1 MAIKLQIANENNRI
15 QGFMDDQSTHKHDY
29 SLFHQLAHELSI
41 SSADSNGISNKA
53 TGSWDTNMD
62 STATTIVED
71 LEGEI
76 PFITTAPTMNILN
89 HHPFL
94 EGILHETIMKKD
106 FQYLPPFLTKARPA
120 NNNDLGRKLS
130 TIKMTES
137 LDNLVHAG
145 HAPTFRGDVSTP
157 TMPLTPSTMIMDT
170 TSGITEKGREM
181 SPSQEPMQSAPI
193 ADSLPTS
200 ASHGVPLTE
209 SSKTVFYSPYDTDIF
224 FTQSKSSLYRE
235 DDISLSTSV
244 LSGSAS
250 SIPLS
255 PKRSGAKKLTSTTA
269 PSSVTSYEEE
279 EETTTST
286 IITTTVTMTVS
297 APEPCSKNFT
307 VPEGSILSPTHRNS
321 PYASGLDCS
330 YVVRV
335 YSGYGV
341 EIKVQ
346 NISLSEGETVTVE
359 NLEGVE
365 PVILANESFLMRGQV
380 IRSPTNQVMIRFQS
394 LQQTNQGSFRF
405 RYQAYLL
412 SCGFPRRPV
421 YGDVSVTSLH
431 PGGEAYFY
439 CNTGYQLRGPH
450 ILTCLNA
457 TRPFWNNPAP
467 QCEAACGGLI
477 RNITTGRLV
486 SPNFPGNYSNNLT
499 CHWVLEA
506 SPLQRL
512 HLHFEKVSLA
522 EDDDRLIIRDGNT
535 IDSPPIY
542 DSYEVEYLPIEGL
555 LSSARHFFIEFT
567 TDSSG
572 SSTGV
577 ALRYQAYEHGH
588 CYEPFVKYGNFT
600 SSDLF
605 FAVGT
610 VVEFTCDAG
619 YTLEQGSTIIE
630 CQDSSDPQ
638 WNETEPACRA
648 VCSGEITDSA
658 GVVLSPNWPEA
669 YGKGQDCIW
678 GIHVEEEK
686 RILLDVQVLHIGK
699 SDVLTFYDGD
709 DLTARVL
716 GRYTGTHSHFKL
728 YSSMA
733 DVIIQ
738 FQTDPGSTVFGYQQG
753 FIIHFFEVPR
763 NDTCPELPE
772 ILNGWKTTSQSELV
786 HGTVVTY
793 QCYPGYEIS
802 GAELLMCQW
811 DLTWSGDLPACER
824 VTTCSDP
831 GDVTHSRRIL
841 SNSKFLVGSTVRYVC
856 DKGYVLTGSST
867 ITCYNRQAGVPKW
880 SDRSPKCVPEKYEP
894 CVNPGVP
901 ENGHQEPEKRMYQPG
916 EALRF
921 LCLTGYMLMGE
932 HSIKCVPGHPSQ
944 WSSTTP
950 ICKASYKE
958 FYSGQSVEAVEKA
971 AASAIPLEGTHI
983 LLAIFIPVIMV
994 ALVIA
999 AIYLY
1004 FSKLQG
1010 KSSLRLPLSSS
1021 PPYDQ
1026 VTVESAFDN
1035 PTFETG
1041 DAREYEVSI

>member
-1 MAIKLQIANENNRI
+1 MYAACLLFSAMVHIHC
-15 QGFMDDQSTHKHDY
+15 QGLIT
-29 SLFHQLAHELSI
+29 AVI
-41 SSADSNGISNKA
+41 NGIDNKV
-53 TGSWDTNMD
+53 TGSWNTKQGPT
-62 STATTIVED
+62 STTVVGD
-71 LEGEI
+71 LEGEV
-76 PFITTAPTMNILN
+76 PFITTAPTMTFLN
-89 HHPFL
+89 HHPLL
-94 EGILHETIMKKD
+94 EGILHESIMKKD
-106 FQYLPPFLTKARPA
+106 FRHLPPYFTRTKQSQD
-120 NNNDLGRKLS
+120 NSELNDKLS
-130 TIKMTES
+130 ERKTRVN
-137 LDNLVHAG
+137 LAHQDNVPMFHAD
-145 HAPTFRGDVSTP
+145 FSTP

-170 TSGITEKGREM
+170 TSVVTENQKGFGVVLETV
-181 SPSQEPMQSAPI
+181 SLVPVE
-193 ADSLPTS
+193 DSLPTS
-200 ASHGVPLTE
+200 DAHFILQTDKSKVDYGLQQDVSHIELPSVTHT
-209 SSKTVFYSPYDTDIF
+209 SSSFAVKDSVSSATSGI
-224 FTQSKSSLYRE
+224 SKSTYRTPKHANIPDRKE
-235 DDISLSTSV
+235 ISSNTS
-244 LSGSAS
+244 
-250 SIPLS
+250 PS
-255 PKRSGAKKLTSTTA
+255 PVTA
-269 PSSVTSYEEE
+269 FEEE

-286 IITTTVTMTVS
+286 IITTTVTTTVP

-307 VPEGSILSPTHRNS
+307 ATEGVLLSPVHRN
-321 PYASGLDCS
+321 YQYNTGLDCS
-330 YVVRV
+330 YTVYV

-359 NLEGVE
+359 SLEGVD
-365 PVILANESFLMRGQV
+365 PVILANESFMMRGQV
-380 IRSPTNQVMIRFQS
+380 IRSPTNQVMVRFQS
-394 LQQTNQGSFRF
+394 LQTSNLGSFRF
-405 RYQAYLL
+405 YYHAYVL
-412 SCGFPRRPV
+412 SCGFPRRPA
-421 YGDVSVTSLH
+421 YGDISVTSLH

-439 CNTGYQLRGPH
+439 CNTGYQLHGLH
-450 ILTCLNA
+450 VLTCLNA
-457 TRPFWNNPAP
+457 TRPFWSSQPP
-467 QCEAACGGLI
+467 QCIAACGGFI

-506 SPLQRL
+506 PAAQRL

-555 LSSARHFFIEFT
+555 LSTARHFFIELT

-572 SSTGV
+572 TSTGV
-577 ALRYQAYEHGH
+577 AVRYQAYEQGH

-600 SSDLF
+600 SSDAT

-610 VVEFTCDAG
+610 VVEFTCDPG

-630 CQDSSDPQ
+630 CQDSGDPQ

-686 RILLDVQVLHIGK
+686 RILLDIQVLNIGK
-699 SDVLTFYDGD
+699 SDILTFFDGD

-716 GRYTGTHSHFKL
+716 GRYTGTHNRFKI
-728 YSSMA
+728 YTSMA
-733 DVIIQ
+733 DVIVQ
-738 FQTDPGSTVFGYQQG
+738 FQTDPGSNVFGYQQG
-753 FIIHFFEVPR
+753 FIINFFEVPR

-772 ILNGWKTTSQSELV
+772 IPNGWKTTSQSELV

-793 QCYPGYEIS
+793 QCYPGYEVV

-811 DLTWSGDLPACER
+811 DLTWSGDLPSCER
-824 VTTCSDP
+824 VTSCSDP

-841 SNSKFLVGSTVRYVC
+841 SNAKFPVGSTVRYVC
-856 DKGYVLTGSST
+856 DKGYILTGSPT
-867 ITCYNRQAGVPKW
+867 LTCYNRQAGVPKW
-880 SDRSPKCVPEKYEP
+880 SDRSPKCAPEKYEP

-901 ENGHQEPEKRMYQPG
+901 DNGHQEPEKRVYQPG
-916 EALRF
+916 DAVRF
-921 LCLTGYMLMGE
+921 ACRTGYMLMGE
-932 HSIKCVPGHPSQ
+932 HSLKCIPGHPSQ
-944 WSSTTP
+944 WSNSPP

-958 FYSGQSVEAVEKA
+958 FYSNQGIEAGKQKGAVEKA
-971 AASAIPLEGTHI
+971 AASGIPVEGTHI
-983 LLAIFIPVIMV
+983 LLAVFVPVIMV

-1010 KSSLRLPLSSS
+1010 KALLGLPLSSS
-1021 PPYDQ
+1021 PAYDQ

-1035 PTFETG
+1035 PAFETG
-1041 DAREYEVSI
+1041 DTREYEVSI

>member
-1 MAIKLQIANENNRI
+1 MYAVCFMLASVVHIHS
-15 QGFMDDQSTHKHDY
+15 QG
-29 SLFHQLAHELSI
+29 LLS
-41 SSADSNGISNKA
+41 AETNGIGNKA
-53 TGSWDTNMD
+53 TRRWDTKMD
-62 STATTIVED
+62 PTSTTIIED
-71 LEGEI
+71 REGEV
-76 PFITTAPTMNILN
+76 PFFTTAPTMTLLN
-89 HHPFL
+89 HHPLL

-106 FQYLPPFLTKARPA
+106 FRYLPPFFTRTIPEDNSDLRKTMSTTK
-120 NNNDLGRKLS
+120 NSDTLV
-130 TIKMTES
+130 
-137 LDNLVHAG
+137 NLAHPDHV
-145 HAPTFRGDVSTP
+145 PTFHGDASTP
-157 TMPLTPSTMIMDT
+157 TMSLTPSTIIMGT
-170 TSGITEKGREM
+170 TSVVTEKGKEM
-181 SPSQEPMQSAPI
+181 SDPQDTGTSAPI
-193 ADSLPTS
+193 PDSLS
-200 ASHGVPLTE
+200 SSVSHGVQQTE
-209 SSKTVFYSPYDTDIF
+209 SSKAFSDSHRTLSHDETSSVHDTTVAH
-224 FTQSKSSLYRE
+224 SSSSQYRE
-235 DDISLSTSV
+235 NEITLATSV
-244 LSGSAS
+244 LRGSTT
-250 SIPLS
+250 SIPLDQN
-255 PKRSGAKKLTSTTA
+255 RSDTKTITDPNTPL
-269 PSSVTSYEEE
+269 SVTPYEEE

-286 IITTTVTMTVS
+286 IITTTVTMTEL
-297 APEPCSKNFT
+297 APEPCNKNFT
-307 VPEGSILSPTHRNS
+307 VPEGTILSPSHRGSLYN
-321 PYASGLDCS
+321 SGLDCS
-330 YVVRV
+330 YIIHV

-346 NISLSEGETVTVE
+346 NISLSEGEMVTVE

-380 IRSPTNQVMIRFQS
+380 IRSPTNQVMIHYQS
-394 LQQTNQGSFRF
+394 LHQTNPGSFRF
-405 RYQAYLL
+405 HFQAYLL
-412 SCGFPRRPV
+412 SCGFPQRPV

-439 CNTGYQLRGPH
+439 CNTGYKLRGAH
-450 ILTCLNA
+450 VLTCLNA
-457 TRPFWNNPAP
+457 TRPFWNNRAP
-467 QCEAACGGLI
+467 QCEPACGGLI

-522 EDDDRLIIRDGNT
+522 EDDDRLIIRDGNN

-555 LSSARHFFIEFT
+555 LSSGRHFFIEFT

-572 SSTGV
+572 GSTGV
-577 ALRYQAYEHGH
+577 ALRYQAYEQGH
-588 CYEPFVKYGNFT
+588 CFEPFVKYGNFT
-600 SSDLF
+600 SSDLS

-630 CQDSSDPQ
+630 CQDSADPQ

-686 RILLDVQVLHIGK
+686 RILLDIQVLNIGK

-728 YSSMA
+728 YTSMA

-738 FQTDPGSTVFGYQQG
+738 FQTDPGSSVFGYQQG

-772 ILNGWKTTSQSELV
+772 IPNGWKTTSQSELV

-793 QCYPGYEIS
+793 QCYPGYEIT
-802 GAELLMCQW
+802 GTELLMCQW

-824 VTTCSDP
+824 VTTCTDP
-831 GDVTHSRRIL
+831 GDATHSRRIL

-856 DKGYVLTGSST
+856 DKGYILTGSST
-867 ITCYNRQAGVPKW
+867 ITCYDRQAGVPKW
-880 SDRSPKCVPEKYEP
+880 SDRAPKCVPEKYEP
-894 CVNPGVP
+894 CVNPGIP

-921 LCLTGYMLMGE
+921 SCVTGYMLMGE
-932 HSIKCVPGHPSQ
+932 HSIKCIPGHPSQ
-944 WSSTTP
+944 WSSASPT
-950 ICKASYKE
+950 CKASYKE
-958 FYSGQSVEAVEKA
+958 FYSDQSVEAVEKA
-971 AASAIPLEGTHI
+971 AASSIPLEGTHI
-983 LLAIFIPVIMV
+983 LLAVFVPVIMV
-994 ALVIA
+994 ALVIT

-1021 PPYDQ
+1021 LPYDQ

-1041 DAREYEVSI
+1041 DTREYEVSI

>member
-1 MAIKLQIANENNRI
+1 MYAVCFILTAMVHVHS
-15 QGFMDDQSTHKHDY
+15 QG
-29 SLFHQLAHELSI
+29 LI
-41 SSADSNGISNKA
+41 SAVANGISSKA
-53 TGSWDTNMD
+53 LGSWDTKVD
-62 STATTIVED
+62 PTSTSMAED
-71 LEGEI
+71 LEGEV
-76 PFITTAPTMNILN
+76 PFITTAPTMTLLN
-89 HHPFL
+89 HHPVL
-94 EGILHETIMKKD
+94 EGILHESIMKKD
-106 FQYLPPFLTKARPA
+106 FRYLPPYFARTKQPQD
-120 NNNDLGRKLS
+120 NSDLKERLS
-130 TIKMTES
+130 ALKTRG
-137 LDNLVHAG
+137 NLAHPDYVS
-145 HAPTFRGDVSTP
+145 TSQGDFPTP
-157 TMPLTPSTMIMDT
+157 TMSLTPATMIMDT
-170 TSGITEKGREM
+170 TFVVTEYGRDTGEL
-181 SPSQEPMQSAPI
+181 QESVSSAPVL
-193 ADSLPTS
+193 DPLPTS
-200 ASHGVPLTE
+200 DSHVLFQADKSNADDYSQHDGKHLEPSSVTHSKFSIATQE
-209 SSKTVFYSPYDTDIF
+209 SISPA
-224 FTQSKSSLYRE
+224 
-235 DDISLSTSV
+235 TSV
-244 LSGSAS
+244 LSKTTT
-250 SIPLS
+250 SIPAGSNGLDIKKVISNIS
-255 PKRSGAKKLTSTTA
+255 PS
-269 PSSVTSYEEE
+269 PVISYEEE

-286 IITTTVTMTVS
+286 IITTTVTMTAP

-307 VPEGSILSPTHRNS
+307 APEGILLSPVYRSAQYST
-321 PYASGLDCS
+321 GVDCS
-330 YVVRV
+330 YTIYV

-359 NLEGVE
+359 SLEGVE

-380 IRSPTNQVMIRFQS
+380 IRSPTNQVMVHFQS
-394 LQQTNQGSFRF
+394 LQPTSNPGSFRF
-405 RYQAYLL
+405 YYQAYLL
-412 SCGFPRRPV
+412 SCGFPQRPA

-439 CNTGYQLRGPH
+439 CNTGYKLRGPH
-450 ILTCLNA
+450 VLTCLNA
-457 TRPFWNNPAP
+457 TRPFWSSRAP
-467 QCEAACGGLI
+467 QCAAACGGLI

-506 SPLQRL
+506 PIAQRL

-535 IDSPPIY
+535 IDSPPVY

-555 LSSARHFFIEFT
+555 LSTGRQVFIELT

-577 ALRYQAYEHGH
+577 ALRYQAYEQGH

-600 SSDLF
+600 SSDPS

-610 VVEFTCDAG
+610 VVEFTCDPG

-630 CQDSSDPQ
+630 CQDSGDPQ

-686 RILLDVQVLHIGK
+686 RILLDIQVLHLSH

-716 GRYTGTHSHFKL
+716 GRYIGTHSHFKI
-728 YSSMA
+728 YTSMA

-738 FQTDPGSTVFGYQQG
+738 FQTDPGSNVFGYQQG
-753 FIIHFFEVPR
+753 FIINFFEVPR

-772 ILNGWKTTSQSELV
+772 IPNGWKTTSQSELV

-793 QCYPGYEIS
+793 QCYPGYEIV
-802 GAELLMCQW
+802 GVELLMCQW
-811 DLTWSGDLPACER
+811 DLTWSGDLPSCDR
-824 VTTCSDP
+824 VTSCSDP

-841 SNSKFLVGSTVRYVC
+841 SNAKFPVGSTVRYVC
-856 DKGYVLTGSST
+856 DKGYVLTGST
-867 ITCYNRQAGVPKW
+867 TLTCYNRQAGVPKW
-880 SDRSPKCVPEKYEP
+880 SDRLPKCVHEKYEP
-894 CVNPGVP
+894 CVNPGAP
-901 ENGHQEPEKRMYQPG
+901 ENGHQEPEKRVYQPG

-921 LCLTGYMLMGE
+921 SCSTGYMLMGE
-932 HSIKCVPGHPSQ
+932 HSLKCVPGHPSQ
-944 WSSTTP
+944 WSSAPP

-958 FYSGQSVEAVEKA
+958 FYSNKGIEAVEKA
-971 AASAIPLEGTHI
+971 AASGIPVEGTHI
-983 LLAIFIPVIMV
+983 LLAVFVPVIMV

-1010 KSSLRLPLSSS
+1010 KALLRLPLSSS

-1041 DAREYEVSI
+1041 DTREYEVSI

>member
-1 MAIKLQIANENNRI
+1 MYALCFTLTAMLHIHS
-15 QGFMDDQSTHKHDY
+15 QG
-29 SLFHQLAHELSI
+29 LI
-41 SSADSNGISNKA
+41 SAVTNGISNKPTGRWDPKQDA
-53 TGSWDTNMD
+53 T
-62 STATTIVED
+62 STTLTED
-71 LEGEI
+71 LEGEV
-76 PFITTAPTMNILN
+76 PFITTAPTMTLLN
-89 HHPFL
+89 HHPLL
-94 EGILHETIMKKD
+94 EGILHESIMKKD
-106 FQYLPPFLTKARPA
+106 FQHLPSYVTRTKQDDSDLKDRLTALKTRVNLAHV
-120 NNNDLGRKLS
+120 DHLS
-130 TIKMTES
+130 TSHDDS
-137 LDNLVHAG
+137 L
-145 HAPTFRGDVSTP
+145 TP
-157 TMPLTPSTMIMDT
+157 TIPLNLFTMIMDT
-170 TSGITEKGREM
+170 TSVVTENGKEI
-181 SPSQEPMQSAPI
+181 QETISSAPFL
-193 ADSLPTS
+193 DSLPTLVSQDALQTEKGNVYTSQQGLSHVKPLSNVHSPLYATTQAAESTNRFTAERKHIKKTIPNIS
-200 ASHGVPLTE
+200 ASTVTLT
-209 SSKTVFYSPYDTDIF
+209 
-224 FTQSKSSLYRE
+224 
-235 DDISLSTSV
+235 
-244 LSGSAS
+244 
-250 SIPLS
+250 
-255 PKRSGAKKLTSTTA
+255 
-269 PSSVTSYEEE
+269 EEE

-286 IITTTVTMTVS
+286 IITTTVTMTVPV
-297 APEPCSKNFT
+297 PEPCSKNVT
-307 VPEGSILSPTHRNS
+307 GPEGILLSPVSSLQFNT
-321 PYASGLDCS
+321 GLDCS
-330 YVVRV
+330 YTVYV

-346 NISLSEGETVTVE
+346 NISLLEGETVTVE
-359 NLEGVE
+359 SLEGVE

-380 IRSPTNQVMIRFQS
+380 IRSPTNQVMVRFQS
-394 LQQTNQGSFRF
+394 LQPSNLGTFRF
-405 RYQAYLL
+405 YYQAYIL
-412 SCGFPRRPV
+412 SCGFPRRPP

-439 CNTGYQLRGPH
+439 CNTGYQLHGPH
-450 ILTCLNA
+450 VLTCLNA
-457 TRPFWNNPAP
+457 TRPFWSSRAP
-467 QCEAACGGLI
+467 QCIAACGGLI

-506 SPLQRL
+506 PPAQRL

-535 IDSPPIY
+535 IDSPPVY

-555 LSSARHFFIEFT
+555 LSTAQHFFIELT

-577 ALRYQAYEHGH
+577 ALRYQAYEQGH

-600 SSDLF
+600 SSDPT

-610 VVEFTCDAG
+610 VVEFTCDPG

-630 CQDSSDPQ
+630 CQDSGDPQ

-686 RILLDVQVLHIGK
+686 RILLDIQVLNVGR
-699 SDVLTFYDGD
+699 SDILTFYDGD

-716 GRYTGTHSHFKL
+716 GRYTGTHNRFKI
-728 YSSMA
+728 YTSMA

-753 FIIHFFEVPR
+753 FIINFFEVPR

-772 ILNGWKTTSQSELV
+772 IPNGWKTTSQSELV

-793 QCYPGYEIS
+793 QCYPGYEIA

-811 DLTWSGDLPACER
+811 DLTWSGDLPSCER
-824 VTTCSDP
+824 VTSCSDP

-841 SNSKFLVGSTVRYVC
+841 SNAKFPVGSTVRYVC
-856 DKGYVLTGSST
+856 DKGFVLTGSIT
-867 ITCYNRQAGVPKW
+867 LTCYNRQAGVPKW
-880 SDRSPKCVPEKYEP
+880 SDRAPKCVPEKYEP
-894 CVNPGVP
+894 CVNPGTP
-901 ENGHQEPEKRMYQPG
+901 ENGHQEPERRVYQPG
-916 EALRF
+916 DALRF
-921 LCLTGYMLMGE
+921 SCNSGYMLMGE
-932 HSIKCVPGHPSQ
+932 HSIKCIPGHPSQ
-944 WSSTTP
+944 WSSSPP

-958 FYSGQSVEAVEKA
+958 FYSNQGVEAVEKA
-971 AASAIPLEGTHI
+971 AASGIPVEGTHI
-983 LLAIFIPVIMV
+983 LLAIFVPVIMV

-1010 KSSLRLPLSSS
+1010 KALLRLPLSAS

-1035 PTFETG
+1035 PTFETI
-1041 DAREYEVSI
+1041 DTREYEVSI